1 MRIPPY
7 LSPEKSVCRSRSSSW
22 TRHGTTDWF
31 KTGKGVHQGC
41 ILSPC
46 LFNFYAEHIMWNAGL
61 DDSQAGINI
70 TGRNINNLR
79 CAEVM
84 KMCCAK
90 LLQLCLTLCDPMDY
104 RPLGS
109 SLHGVFQARILKCI
123 AVSFSRGSSWPRDQ
137 TCISYV
143 SCIGMQVLYH

>member
-1 MRIPPY
+1 MYI
-7 LSPEKSVCRSRSSSW
+7 V
-22 TRHGTTDWF
+22 T
-31 KTGKGVHQGC
+31 
-41 ILSPC
+41 

-84 KMCCAK
+84 KLCCARS
-90 LLQLCLTLCDPMDY
+90 LQSCLNLCDPMDY
-104 RPLGS
+104 CPLGS
-109 SLHGVFQARILKCI
+109 SLHGVFQAIILEWV
-123 AVSFSRGSSWPRDQ
+123 AVSSSRGSSGLRDQ

-143 SCIGMQVLYH
+143 SCIGMQVLYY